1 MFYKVGLVMTAVVIV
16 IAAFAQRPQPFATL
30 TADVTVNSAKG
41 GFAGFGKNAELSPG
55 IYTFRLIGSTVRYGE
70 GQKISEIAL
79 LRMNIET
86 KDAYFTL
93 NGIGD
98 TKTVHVPVDCTLSLF
113 FVPGEPTYD
122 DSGTVTVEIK
132 RHGPNP

>member
-1 MFYKVGLVMTAVVIV
+1 MFYKIGLVMAAMVIV
-16 IAAFAQRPQPFATL
+16 VALAQRPQPFATL

-41 GFAGFGKNAELSPG
+41 GFADFGKNVELRPG
-55 IYTFRLIGSTVRYGE
+55 IYTFRLIDSTVRYGE

-86 KDAYFTL
+86 KDAYLTL

-98 TKTVHVPVDCTLSLF
+98 TKTVHVPVDCTLSIF

-122 DSGTVTVEIK
+122 DSGTATIEIT

>member
-1 MFYKVGLVMTAVVIV
+1 MFYKVGLIMAAVVV
-16 IAAFAQRPQPFATL
+16 VVAGTQRPQPFATL

-41 GFAGFGKNAELSPG
+41 GFADFGKNVELRPG
-55 IYTFRLIGSTVRYGE
+55 IYTFRLVESTVRYGTQ
-70 GQKISEIAL
+70 QKISEIAL

-98 TKTVHVPVDCTLSLF
+98 TKTVHVPVNCTLSLF
-113 FVPGEPTYD
+113 FVPGEPTDD
-122 DSGTVTVEIK
+122 DSGTVKVEIS